1 MADFKDRERWTSPVA
16 FYFAAIGAAVGFGK

>member
-1 MADFKDRERWTSPVA
+1 MTEEKDRERWTSKTA